1 MSNPLVKKD
10 LMDAILE
17 LRADVERQLQANKYY
32 VALNKL
38 DELLAAIRPLEITEA
53 TALETRQAAEPA
65 KAGRGRAA
73 RSWSGS
79 CRKRWSRARAPGR
92 SRHLEPKPRFRFDS
106 WRGARFGVPEP
117 LKSMPGAIF

>member
-38 DELLAAIRPLEITEA
+38 DELLAAIRPLEIVEA
-53 TALETRQAAEPA
+53 TVLETPRSSRPSRLRRPRPSRPG
-65 KAGRGRAA
+65 AGR
-73 RSWSGS
+73 GS
-79 CRKRWSRARAPGR
+79 CRKRWSRARPPGR
-92 SRHLEPKPRFRFDS
+92 SRHLEPKPRIQ
-106 WRGARFGVPEP
+106 V
-117 LKSMPGAIF
+117 